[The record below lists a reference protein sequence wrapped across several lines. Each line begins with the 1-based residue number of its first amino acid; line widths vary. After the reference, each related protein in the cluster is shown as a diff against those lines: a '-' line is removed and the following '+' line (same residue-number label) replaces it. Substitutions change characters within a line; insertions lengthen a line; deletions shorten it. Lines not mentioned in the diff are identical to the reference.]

1 MAKRVSE
8 ALRRKIETFEYH
20 KNGFN
25 HLSGAYAHAVNVK
38 VRKHKAIADIILITD
53 AENGTSER
61 YNNCEYPLYLL
72 EKVKLG

>member
-8 ALRRKIETFEYH
+8 ELRRKIETLEYY
-20 KNGFN
+20 KNGFD
-25 HLSGAYAHAVNVK
+25 HLSGANVHAVNVK
-38 VRKHKAIADIILITD
+38 VRKHKAIADILLITD
-53 AENGTSER
+53 AENGTLER